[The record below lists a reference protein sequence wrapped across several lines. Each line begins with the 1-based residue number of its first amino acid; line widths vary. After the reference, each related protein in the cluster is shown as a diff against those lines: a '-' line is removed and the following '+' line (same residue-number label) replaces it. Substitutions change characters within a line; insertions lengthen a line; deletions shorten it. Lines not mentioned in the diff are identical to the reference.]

1 MPKRSKAELEA
12 LITAAARLFATHTR
26 DAKEIADLLNTS
38 ERSIHRWA
46 KSELW
51 EQTLQSL
58 GYEGERNFRIK
69 PKRSTDTLIT
79 AAARLF
85 ATHTRDPKEIA
96 NLLNTKERSIRRW
109 AKSEIWE
116 EVLQTLNYEGERNF
130 SVKPRRSS

>member
-51 EQTLQSL
+51 EQTLQTL

-116 EVLQTLNYEGERNF
+116 EVLRDPQLRG
-130 SVKPRRSS
+130 